1 MFLNKLNKS
10 ERKNLIELAFYAAN
24 YNQDFAIEQQ
34 NIITNYKKELNLP
47 YYKIKGLEFEEI
59 IKNFDKRNRYL
70 IFLEIF
76 TLIIADEKYDA
87 DERKFINKL
96 QDALDISEEK
106 KEEIKKWI
114 IDFIEIHEKG
124 QKIINSGV

>member
-1 MFLNKLNKS
+1 LFLNKLNKS

-87 DERKFINKL
+87 DEREFINKL
-96 QDALDISEEK
+96 QAALDISEEK
-106 KEEIKKWI
+106 KEEIKNWV
-114 IDFIEIHEKG
+114 IDFIEIYEKG
-124 QKIINSGV
+124 QKIISLS